1 MSVLYTYFNHDKK
14 VNKNTTLE
22 KYYVI
27 LVRGKKSKGLIMDS
41 IKVRQREIK
50 VILMKALH
58 FILSQPR
65 EQSI

>member
-14 VNKNTTLE
+14 VSNNTALE

-27 LVRGKKSKGLIMDS
+27 LARGKKSKGSIMDS
-41 IKVRQREIK
+41 VKVRQREIK
-50 VILMKALH
+50 VILMKVLR